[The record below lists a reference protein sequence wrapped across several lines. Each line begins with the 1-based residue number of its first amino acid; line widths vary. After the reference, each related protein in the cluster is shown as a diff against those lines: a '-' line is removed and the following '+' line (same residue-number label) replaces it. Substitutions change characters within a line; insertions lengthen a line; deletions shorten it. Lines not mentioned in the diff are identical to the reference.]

1 MKILLDTHVFL
12 WVLSDSIK
20 LTDKQRFEIE
30 ALSNV
35 IYVSS
40 ISIAEIMIKSSLG
53 KLDVEFDVLE
63 MVRESGFE
71 LLDFTGKDA
80 VLLKDLP
87 FHHKD
92 PFDRMLICQSKVNK
106 MRLMTD
112 DSKFNL
118 YDCKLI

>member
-20 LTDKQRFEIE
+20 LTDKKRFEIE

-40 ISIAEIMIKSSLG
+40 ISIAELMIKSSLG

-80 VLLKDLP
+80 VLLKELP

>member
-1 MKILLDTHVFL
+1 MFL

-20 LTDKQRFEIE
+20 LTDKKRFEIE

>member
-20 LTDKQRFEIE
+20 LTDKKRFEIE